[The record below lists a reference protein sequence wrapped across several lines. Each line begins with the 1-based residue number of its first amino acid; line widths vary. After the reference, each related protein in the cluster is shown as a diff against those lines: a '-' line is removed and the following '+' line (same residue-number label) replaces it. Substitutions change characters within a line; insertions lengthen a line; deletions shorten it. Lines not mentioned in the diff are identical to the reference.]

1 MMKTIRYILSAICS
15 AVFPIAGICATVL
28 DKVQPSFWWAGMKN
42 PELQILLHGNQIGS
56 SDVSLTSKDITIN
69 RVVRPENANYLILYV
84 NTATAAPQKFTIELK
99 QKGKTTKVPYEL
111 KQRTAQS
118 HQTWDA
124 HDVVYLLMPD
134 RFCDGNPRNNVVKGL
149 LEQDCNPQNPDA
161 RHGGDIAGIRQHLDY
176 FSDLGVTMLWIT
188 PLLINDMPDFSYHGY
203 AITDYYQIDPRYGSN
218 EEYRDLVA
226 AAHNKGLKVMQDMVF
241 NHCGSK
247 NFLFT
252 DRPDDSWFNNNSR
265 YVQTTYRTA
274 SVSDPHVSQ
283 SDMALAQDGWFVE
296 SMPDFNQRN
305 PDVMNYLIQNSIF
318 WIEYAGIDGI
328 RQDTYPYADR
338 QAMAR
343 WCKEIDAQYPG
354 FNIVGETWINNN
366 VGVSYWQK
374 DSKLAGSDNSE
385 LPTVMDFPLMALLNQ
400 VCDQETNVWDSGMA
414 RIYDYLTQ
422 DIVFADP
429 MHLMIFLENHD
440 TDRFNSTP
448 EKAQNFKR
456 YRQALTLLLTL
467 RGIPQVYY
475 GTEVAMSGNKS
486 KGDGTLRQDFP
497 IRVFDATKR
506 TPLEQE
512 YYDFTHRLLQWRK
525 TSEAI
530 GQGKLIHFPPRDGVY
545 VYSRIH
551 NGQVVTVLINGM
563 DEPREVDLTPFSQVL
578 PAKSAYDLVHE
589 KEVRLDGTV
598 HLDGRDEMIL
608 DFSPIQNR

>member
-84 NTATAAPQKFTIELK
+84 NTATAAPQKFTIELR
-99 QKGKTTKVPYEL
+99 QNGKTTKVPYEL

-296 SMPDFNQRN
+296 SMPDLNQ
-305 PDVMNYLIQNSIF
+305 QNSIF
-318 WIEYAGIDGI
+318 WIICWY
-328 RQDTYPYADR
+328 
-338 QAMAR
+338 
-343 WCKEIDAQYPG
+343 
-354 FNIVGETWINNN
+354 
-366 VGVSYWQK
+366 
-374 DSKLAGSDNSE
+374 
-385 LPTVMDFPLMALLNQ
+385 
-400 VCDQETNVWDSGMA
+400 
-414 RIYDYLTQ
+414 
-422 DIVFADP
+422 
-429 MHLMIFLENHD
+429 
-440 TDRFNSTP
+440 
-448 EKAQNFKR
+448 
-456 YRQALTLLLTL
+456 
-467 RGIPQVYY
+467 
-475 GTEVAMSGNKS
+475 
-486 KGDGTLRQDFP
+486 
-497 IRVFDATKR
+497 
-506 TPLEQE
+506 
-512 YYDFTHRLLQWRK
+512 
-525 TSEAI
+525 
-530 GQGKLIHFPPRDGVY
+530 
-545 VYSRIH
+545 
-551 NGQVVTVLINGM
+551 
-563 DEPREVDLTPFSQVL
+563 
-578 PAKSAYDLVHE
+578 
-589 KEVRLDGTV
+589 
-598 HLDGRDEMIL
+598 
-608 DFSPIQNR
+608 